1 MTAIPTVATTCSAN
15 RIHCHGLPFSP
26 PVVAV
31 AFDDRAASLKLLIDL
46 PCLLDFLNGLLKEPS
61 NGFVGGPGHLIQ
73 LTLCPCRE
81 RFTVCIAKRNG
92 EFL

>member
-1 MTAIPTVATTCSAN
+1 MT
-15 RIHCHGLPFSP
+15 GFL
-26 PVVAV
+26 
-31 AFDDRAASLKLLIDL
+31 AASLKLLIDL

-61 NGFVGGPGHLIQ
+61 NGLIGGPGILVFLPSHHLIQ

-81 RFTVCIAKRNG
+81 RFAVCIAKCNG